1 MHKNWEIRDFTF
13 GSAALADLAIEKAN
27 EYWIRNRKDP
37 LPVSYVFQ
45 VRITDT
51 GGIEPTD
58 EDTGTFAAFG
68 NMEGKDTSELMVSN
82 VAMEWVDVSTGL
94 LPA

>member
-1 MHKNWEIRDFTF
+1 
-13 GSAALADLAIEKAN
+13 
-27 EYWIRNRKDP
+27 
-37 LPVSYVFQ
+37 VFQ